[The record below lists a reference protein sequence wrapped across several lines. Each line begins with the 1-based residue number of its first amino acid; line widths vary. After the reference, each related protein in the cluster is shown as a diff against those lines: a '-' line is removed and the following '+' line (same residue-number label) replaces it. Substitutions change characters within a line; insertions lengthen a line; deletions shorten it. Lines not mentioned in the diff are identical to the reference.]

1 MALTATT
8 IKETRFRTFIAACV
22 LKGEKLSY
30 DKNVDRKREKKG
42 KKSLFKANENHG
54 CLQQCS
60 KLYPKATINLQP
72 FHC

>member
-30 DKNVDRKREKKG
+30 DKNLDQKREKKE
-42 KKSLFKANENHG
+42 KSHRLRRMKIMDVYNNIASCNQK
-54 CLQQCS
+54 QQ
-60 KLYPKATINLQP
+60 
-72 FHC
+72 